1 MASFH
6 LVTFMIASQLLFASS
21 LEQDVDDLDLLA
33 SLVDSDSEL
42 LDDDIV
48 GEAISS
54 SNTSPQSATTAPVT
68 GSQSQQGDREDGVQ
82 SGTTTNITMEEMAGK

>member
-1 MASFH
+1 
-6 LVTFMIASQLLFASS
+6 MIASQLLFASS

-68 GSQSQQGDREDGVQ
+68 GSQSQGDREDGVQ

>member
-54 SNTSPQSATTAPVT
+54 SNTSPQSATMAPVT
-68 GSQSQQGDREDGVQ
+68 GSQSQQSDREYGVQ

>member
-1 MASFH
+1 
-6 LVTFMIASQLLFASS
+6 MIASQLLFASS

-33 SLVDSDSEL
+33 CLVDSDSEL

-54 SNTSPQSATTAPVT
+54 SNTSPQSATMAPVT
-68 GSQSQQGDREDGVQ
+68 GSQSQQSDREYGVQ

>member
-33 SLVDSDSEL
+33 CLVDSDSEL

-68 GSQSQQGDREDGVQ
+68 GSQSQQSDREYGVQ

>member
-6 LVTFMIASQLLFASS
+6 LPPFMIASQLLFASS

-54 SNTSPQSATTAPVT
+54 SNTSPQSATMAPVT
-68 GSQSQQGDREDGVQ
+68 GSQSQQSDREYGVQ